1 MAKSRPPF
9 APFPHTSFAGRALVS
24 MVGMAAMSIAACTP
38 DRLAPPRC
46 GDGNIDFG
54 EVCDDENVMIGDGC
68 NTSCQLE
75 PNSICEGEPSDCRAL
90 RCGDGIQDSG
100 EACDD
105 GAESAACNADCTL
118 ARCGDGIE
126 NAARGEQC
134 DDENVMS
141 GDGCSPTCLTEPSTC
156 GDDTCDLDG
165 AETCENCLAD
175 CMALPACNDC
185 PDNDDDGY
193 FAMNCGG
200 NDCDDNNN
208 MVHPDADEILC
219 NRINE
224 DCDGTTSDTEDA
236 DMDGFNC
243 LLDCDDTSA
252 LASPA
257 NRNEVCGDGVDND
270 CDPETTE
277 DGDVDGDTFNCTV
290 DCNDNNAMV
299 YPGRTEICNNGV
311 NDDCDRDAMGVLLA
325 TATRDVF
332 DGDGDGAF
340 CNVDCN
346 DMNMSIRPGVTD
358 IMCSGVDEDC
368 NPTTTDGPDV
378 DRDGASC
385 ALDCDDND
393 ARRSTLLTEIC
404 GDLIDNDCNV
414 ATPDSGDADG
424 DTFDCSVDC
433 DDTDPLVFPDAVG
446 RCGERFVITEDFET
460 CPVGW
465 TTNATAGTSSWACGT
480 PAATFITAAAGGT
493 RAWVTNLT
501 GTYTDNQTSFLTS
514 PVMDFTATSS
524 DPVLSFDHIFETEN
538 CCDEGWVEVSTDG
551 GTTWRKVGAAGQ
563 GANWYN
569 NATAQQ
575 WNGTSGA
582 VGVWRRASNVLTGTA
597 GRASVRI
604 RFAFSSDTSS
614 VEDGF
619 GVDNLRIDNGAIDLN
634 LTSVTAALSQCS
646 SGTSVAVTA
655 IVSNSGSVTIPT
667 FDISY
672 SVDGGTPVVST
683 QTRVLRG
690 GDSRT
695 ISLSVDVGTAG
706 SHMIA
711 VTATAVGDDI
721 ATNNSR
727 TATIVA
733 TAAPAP
739 TVIPVTASGYLEG
752 FETDAG
758 GWSSASAS
766 GPNSWARGIP
776 TGSFISSAGTG
787 SYAWVT
793 NPAGEYVN
801 NENSFLTSPCLDL
814 SALTADPILTFQH
827 IFETEGC
834 CDEGWIDVW
843 TASTGWVRLGTS
855 GPGMNWYNDASNR
868 WWDGTSGAAGA
879 WRTASFSLAGTA
891 GQVIRVRHGFSTDTS
906 SVEDGFGIDTVEIR
920 P

>member
-9 APFPHTSFAGRALVS
+9 APSPAKNYAGKALVS
-24 MVGMAAMSIAACTP
+24 MVGMAAMTIAACTP
-38 DRLAPPRC
+38 ARLDPPRC

-54 EVCDDENVMIGDGC
+54 EVCDDENLMIGDGC

-75 PNSICEGEPSDCRAL
+75 PSSICEGEPSVCRPL
-90 RCGDGIQDSG
+90 RCGDSIRDAS
-100 EACDD
+100 ELCDD
-105 GAESAACNADCTL
+105 GGETAACNADCTL
-118 ARCGDGIE
+118 ARCGDGVTNE
-126 NAARGEQC
+126 TRSEQC
-134 DDENVMS
+134 DDGNVMS
-141 GDGCSPTCLTEPSTC
+141 GDGCSPACLDEPESC
-156 GDDTCDLDG
+156 GDGTCDLDG
-165 AETCENCLAD
+165 VETCGNCMAD

-185 PDNDDDGY
+185 PDSDEDGY
-193 FAMNCGG
+193 FATYCGG
-200 NDCDDNNN
+200 NDCDDNDDAI
-208 MVHPDADEILC
+208 HPDADEILC

-236 DMDGFNC
+236 DDDGFNC
-243 LLDCDDTSA
+243 LLDCDDSEP

-257 NRNEVCGDGVDND
+257 NRTEICGDGIDND
-270 CDPETTE
+270 CNPTTTE
-277 DGDVDGDTFNCTV
+277 DGDADGDGFNCAI

-299 YPGRTEICNNGV
+299 HPGRVEICNNGL
-311 NDDCDRDAMGVLLA
+311 NDDCDRDSAGVLLP
-325 TATRDVF
+325 TRTPDVF

-346 DMNMSIRPGVTD
+346 DMNMSIRPGVPD
-358 IMCSGVDEDC
+358 IMCSGIDEDC
-368 NPTTTDGPDV
+368 NPLTTDGPDM

-393 ARRSTLLTEIC
+393 PRRSTLLREIC
-404 GDLIDNDCNV
+404 GNGIDDDCNA
-414 ATPDSGDADG
+414 ATADSGDADG

-446 RCGERFVITEDFET
+446 RCGERLVITEDFET
-460 CPVGW
+460 CPAGW

-501 GTYTDNQTSFLTS
+501 GTYTNNQTSFLTS
-514 PVMDFTATSS
+514 PVMDFSTAGA
-524 DPVLSFDHIFETEN
+524 DPVLSFDHIFETES

-563 GANWYN
+563 GSNWYN
-569 NATAQQ
+569 DTFNQY

-582 VGVWRRASNVLTGTA
+582 VGVWRRAANVLTGTA
-597 GRASVRI
+597 GRPSVRI

-619 GVDNLRIDNGAIDLN
+619 GVDNIRIDSGVIDMAVN
-634 LTSVTAALSQCS
+634 SVTAALSQCS
-646 SGTSVAVTA
+646 SGTTIAVTA
-655 IVSNSGSVTIPT
+655 NVSNSGSVTIPT

-683 QTRVLRG
+683 QTRVLRAG
-690 GDSRT
+690 EARV
-695 ISLSVDVGTAG
+695 ISLTVDVGTAG

-711 VTATAVGDDI
+711 VTATATADEV
-721 ATNNSR
+721 ATNNAR
-727 TATIVA
+727 TATVVA

-739 TVIPVTASGYLEG
+739 TVIMVPATGYSEG

-758 GWSSASAS
+758 GWSTS
-766 GPNSWARGIP
+766 GTSSWARGIP
-776 TGSFISSAGTG
+776 TGTFISSAGEG

-793 NPAGEYVN
+793 NPAGTYPD
-801 NENSFLTSPCLDL
+801 NENSFVTSPCLDL
-814 SALTADPILTFQH
+814 SALSADPMLVFQQ
-827 IFETEGC
+827 IFETEAC

-855 GPGMNWYNDASNR
+855 GAGMNWYNDATNR

-891 GQVIRVRHGFSTDTS
+891 GQVIRIRHGFSSDSS
-906 SVEDGFGIDTVEIR
+906 SVRDGFGIDGVELR